1 MSWLRNFL
9 DQLEVLQGDLHD
21 RGEAWSDEVEV
32 SLTISELLLAR
43 GSPCWRDEAETPLV
57 DEDDPK
63 VAVES
68 DDKAW
73 LSLGQG
79 GQEEGCRYR
88 TRVRK
93 KVALTKH

>member
-63 VAVES
+63 VAVQS
-68 DDKAW
+68 GGKAR

-79 GQEEGCRYR
+79 VQEEVCRYR
-88 TRVRK
+88 RRVRK
-93 KVALTKH
+93 KMALTNH